1 MHAYLKLSCAT
12 LPVNVLS
19 AAMVVVPPKAIEP
32 LTMEKH
38 SLDSANA
45 FGMQSCVAATSARHQ
60 SARAM
65 STARRKR
72 REKRA
77 ILLMINGHGH
87 FNCPHQNLAE
97 SGQIGMEDA
106 TMVPVPSSKIGR
118 EGEMGIEDETPPQT
132 TTCVTY
138 KYTMEFL
145 YGPKTKF

>member
-106 TMVPVPSSKIGR
+106 TMVPAGALIKNWPRRGDGNRRRDSSPNYYVCYIQVHH
-118 EGEMGIEDETPPQT
+118 GI
-132 TTCVTY
+132 
-138 KYTMEFL
+138 FIRA
-145 YGPKTKF
+145 